1 MLFKKN
7 RNHKDLIP
15 RGVGTPIVFTIF
27 HFIRPIYVS
36 TQNSMLL
43 ACLELQDFGGVV
55 IVIVIV
61 IVIVTRGK
69 QSQLLV
75 FWTLLGLEFD
85 NITST

>member
-1 MLFKKN
+1 M
-7 RNHKDLIP
+7 
-15 RGVGTPIVFTIF
+15 GTPIVFPIF

-61 IVIVTRGK
+61 IVTRGK

-75 FWTLLGLEFD
+75 FWTWLGLEFD
-85 NITST
+85 NKSISLIRKFLHVLFDKLR